1 MNTGTNVRTS
11 IGEDGSR
18 ALTSVSGQ
26 RQEWVFRITSY
37 GIIIQVQLTHRVA
50 LLTLKTGYGSTAMP
64 LPQFLATM
72 VVNLSAF
79 VGPVTLLFAPT
90 PMLLLP
96 TMLPPVCAEQNPIQQ
111 LARVTR
117 GCGAC
122 RTSTRV
128 VIITLVQSRTVQLR
142 MTMRACV
149 ALRLAR
155 RQRD

>member
-1 MNTGTNVRTS
+1 M
-11 IGEDGSR
+11 
-18 ALTSVSGQ
+18 SVSGQ

-37 GIIIQVQLTHRVA
+37 GRGGIIQVQATNRVA

-90 PMLLLP
+90 PMLPLP
-96 TMLPPVCAEQNPIQQ
+96 TMLPPVCAERNPTQQ
-111 LARVTR
+111 LVRVTR

-122 RTSTRV
+122 RTSTHAV
-128 VIITLVQSRTVQLR
+128 QSLHVQSRTARLR

-149 ALRLAR
+149 ALRLAQS
-155 RQRD
+155 RQA